1 MKDWQKMEYSNIF
14 SNMNCTS
21 FSELTNLLGLG
32 YSVGEGL
39 HFSQLWLLLS
49 FLQEQHA
56 DQFYFC
62 LWSVLVCHPAGGLS
76 QKESRTREP
85 MPLGVSTWKTD

>member
-1 MKDWQKMEYSNIF
+1 
-14 SNMNCTS
+14 MNCTS

-62 LWSVLVCHPAGGLS
+62 L
-76 QKESRTREP
+76 
-85 MPLGVSTWKTD
+85 